1 VNFLIHEGRRAATAI
16 HDATNDAVRGVFNT
30 WFLLYRSSLDEVEEA
45 QHLDNAVEEDDN
57 VYHALW
63 QHTGGSDDAGP
74 STS

>member
-1 VNFLIHEGRRAATAI
+1 
-16 HDATNDAVRGVFNT
+16 
-30 WFLLYRSSLDEVEEA
+30 LYRSSLDEVEEA
-45 QHLDNAVEEDDN
+45 QRLDNAVEKDDN